1 MKITDNAGTIHNVF
15 PYMWNG
21 DRWERF
27 LERIQYQGDW
37 WIIYYLFPTIF
48 VNWRGLFNLDNAMSV
63 NFTVNIDKLLPSGY
77 YNPDL
82 PY

>member
-1 MKITDNAGTIHNVF
+1 MKITDSYGTAHNIY

-27 LERIQYQGDW
+27 PERVHYQDIW
-37 WIIYYLFPTIF
+37 WIIYYLFPTVF
-48 VNWRGLFNLDNAMSV
+48 VNWHSSFNLDNALSV
-63 NFTVNIDKLLPSGY
+63 NFSINIDKILPSGF